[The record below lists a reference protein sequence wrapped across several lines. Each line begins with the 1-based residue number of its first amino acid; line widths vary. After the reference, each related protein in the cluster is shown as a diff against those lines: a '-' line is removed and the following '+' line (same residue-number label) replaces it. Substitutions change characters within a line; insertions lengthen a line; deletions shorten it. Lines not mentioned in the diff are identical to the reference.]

1 MNNLRH
7 IGMTVLRG
15 PLKKSQNNV
24 YLFKNWYSA
33 AAAPQAQTKTDPIQS
48 SSTTPIPVSTPVGED
63 KVYSQK
69 LVKLVDEIAALTL
82 LEVGELNEL
91 LKKTLKLPDVPM
103 GGGMMMMAPGMG
115 ASAAS
120 PAAEDEEEVAPVKVQ
135 TSFTVKL
142 LKFDETKKVALIKE
156 VKSLLEGMNL
166 VQAKKF
172 VESAPTVVKAD
183 VGQAD
188 AEKLAAAL
196 TAAGGTCEVV

>member
-1 MNNLRH
+1 MNSLRH

-15 PLKKSQNNV
+15 PLTKSQNNV
-24 YLFKNWYSA
+24 YLLKNWYSA
-33 AAAPQAQTKTDPIQS
+33 AAAAAPKIQPPES
-48 SSTTPIPVSTPVGED
+48 SDSSTTPIPVSTPVGDD
-63 KVYSQK
+63 KVYSKK
-69 LVKLVDEIAALTL
+69 LVKLVDEIGALTL

-103 GGGMMMMAPGMG
+103 GGGMMMMAPG
-115 ASAAS
+115 ASAPT

-172 VESAPTVVKAD
+172 VESAPTIVKAD